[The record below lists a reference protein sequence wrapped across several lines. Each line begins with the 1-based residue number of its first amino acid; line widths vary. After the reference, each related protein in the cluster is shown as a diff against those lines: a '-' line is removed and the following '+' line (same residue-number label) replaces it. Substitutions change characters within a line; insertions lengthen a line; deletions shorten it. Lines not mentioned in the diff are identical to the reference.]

1 MADTQQRTK
10 ESGGMKELV
19 ILVGILL
26 MVVAGAVGTY
36 WVRSQG
42 VEAAG
47 KSACHESTPAWILS
61 RGSPTSA

>member
-47 KSACHESTPAWILS
+47 KSAGEPTRPRVGVPAPPA
-61 RGSPTSA
+61 GV